1 MLVGWIFLFSVRL
14 LRSFQLLNCF
24 LRATLSFRHW
34 CTFTMVLHSTDVLF
48 LVILAFVW
56 TGVTALRIPFR
67 SVLCVSRL
75 VSIFFLVGILRRFGK
90 LGYFIFAFFARFQ
103 VMMKLFSPS
112 GAFLMR
118 FFLRVSFIFVFF
130 LFLLVA
136 AARLLTRSTQL
147 FSFTLCIGWYG
158 IFVFGFPSYYVPC
171 FCLCWSFFRYF
182 FALLAPFWR
191 NFKLC
196 WFFYLN

>member
-1 MLVGWIFLFSVRL
+1 MDIPIFCSFVTILSV
-14 LRSFQLLNCF
+14 
-24 LRATLSFRHW
+24 TK
-34 CTFTMVLHSTDVLF
+34 LF
-48 LVILAFVW
+48 LTCHTLIQALMHIYHGFAFNR
-56 TGVTALRIPFR
+56 RIVPCDFGIRMNWCNRFAYTVPFR
-67 SVLCVSRL
+67 FVCLEISEYF
-75 VSIFFLVGILRRFGK
+75 FFLVGILRRFGK